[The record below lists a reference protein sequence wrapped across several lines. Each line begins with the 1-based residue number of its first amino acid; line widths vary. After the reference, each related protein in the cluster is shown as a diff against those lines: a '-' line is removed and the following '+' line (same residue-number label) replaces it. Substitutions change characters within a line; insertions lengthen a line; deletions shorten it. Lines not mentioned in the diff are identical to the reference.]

1 MVRTLVAAGAGVA
14 LLAAC
19 SSGGGGSSSSTTV
32 SASTAFST
40 IPIATTTTAPA
51 ASGQGGGGP
60 TDSTG
65 GGGGAAAGGATYTVV
80 SGDYLLG
87 IAKKLGV
94 PLQSLLDANGM
105 NANSLITPGQK
116 LKIPAATTGS
126 TTATTAAGGSGGT
139 GGSGGSGGST
149 ASSTASSA
157 AATTTT
163 TVADAPGTYTVRP
176 NDGWSIIAA
185 RLGVNAADL
194 AAFNDLTLNSVLIP
208 GQKLRIPPARG
219 TTTTAKA

>member
-1 MVRTLVAAGAGVA
+1 MVRTLVVVGAGVA

-51 ASGQGGGGP
+51 AGQGGGSP
-60 TDSTG
+60 TDSTAAG
-65 GGGGAAAGGATYTVV
+65 GGGAAGGATYTVV

-126 TTATTAAGGSGGT
+126 TPATTAA
-139 GGSGGSGGST
+139 GGSGGST

-185 RLGVNAADL
+185 RLGVDAADL

-208 GQKLRIPPARG
+208 GQKLRIPPARA
-219 TTTTAKA
+219 TTTTAKG

>member
-1 MVRTLVAAGAGVA
+1 MVRTLVVVGAGVA

-51 ASGQGGGGP
+51 AGQGGGSP
-60 TDSTG
+60 TDSTAAG
-65 GGGGAAAGGATYTVV
+65 GGGAAGGATYTVV

-126 TTATTAAGGSGGT
+126 TTATTAP
-139 GGSGGSGGST
+139 GGSGGST
-149 ASSTASSA
+149 PSSTASSA

-185 RLGVNAADL
+185 RLGVDAADL

-208 GQKLRIPPARG
+208 GQKLRIPPARA
-219 TTTTAKA
+219 TTTTAKG

>member
-1 MVRTLVAAGAGVA
+1 MVRTLVVVGAGVA

-51 ASGQGGGGP
+51 AGQGGGSP
-60 TDSTG
+60 TDSTAAG
-65 GGGGAAAGGATYTVV
+65 GGGAAGGATYTVV

-126 TTATTAAGGSGGT
+126 TTATTAAGGSGG
-139 GGSGGSGGST
+139 ST

-185 RLGVNAADL
+185 RLGVDAADL

-208 GQKLRIPPARG
+208 GQKLRIPPARA
-219 TTTTAKA
+219 TTTTAKG

>member
-1 MVRTLVAAGAGVA
+1 MVRTLVVVGAGVA

-51 ASGQGGGGP
+51 AGQGGGSP
-60 TDSTG
+60 TDSTAAG
-65 GGGGAAAGGATYTVV
+65 GGGAAGGATYTVV

-126 TTATTAAGGSGGT
+126 TTATTAAGGSGG
-139 GGSGGSGGST
+139 ST

-163 TVADAPGTYTVRP
+163 TAADAPGTYTVRP

-185 RLGVNAADL
+185 RLGVDAADL

-208 GQKLRIPPARG
+208 GQKLRIPPARA
-219 TTTTAKA
+219 TTTTAKG

>member
-1 MVRTLVAAGAGVA
+1 MVHALVVVGAGLT

-19 SSGGGGSSSSTTV
+19 SSGGGSGSSSTTV

-51 ASGQGGGGP
+51 AGQGGGGP
-60 TDSTG
+60 TAST
-65 GGGGAAAGGATYTVV
+65 GGGAAAAGSATYTVV

-126 TTATTAAGGSGGT
+126 STATTVAGGS
-139 GGSGGSGGST
+139 SGST

-157 AATTTT
+157 AGTTTT

-208 GQKLRIPPARG
+208 GQKLRIPPARA

>member
-1 MVRTLVAAGAGVA
+1 MVRTLVTVGAGVA

-51 ASGQGGGGP
+51 AGQGGGSP
-60 TDSTG
+60 TDSTAAG
-65 GGGGAAAGGATYTVV
+65 GGGAAGGATYTVV

-126 TTATTAAGGSGGT
+126 TTATTAAGGSGGR
-139 GGSGGSGGST
+139 T

-185 RLGVNAADL
+185 RLGVDAADL

-208 GQKLRIPPARG
+208 GQKLRIPPARA
-219 TTTTAKA
+219 TTTTAKG